1 MRYSITRAAAAL
13 PLLLLAG
20 RPALA
25 QSQSRWSLEATG
37 DAAIPTRTLAGADLK
52 TGGGFGAN
60 ARYRFMPHLAA
71 YAGWEWHLQQTEQ
84 LLAGETLDL
93 NDNGYTLG
101 LRFEH
106 PLVARTAGWLR
117 AGGLANHIEIEN
129 ADGVIIQ
136 DTGHGLGW
144 EVGGGLTFPIAP
156 RFALMPGV
164 RYRTLSSDVEFG
176 GSTKSSTLSY
186 VTMGIGLAY
195 TF

>member
-1 MRYSITRAAAAL
+1 MRYSTTLAAAAAL

-25 QSQSRWSLEATG
+25 QSRWSIEATG
-37 DAAIPTRTLAGADLK
+37 DAAFPTRTLAGADLK
-52 TGGGFGAN
+52 AGGGFGAN

-71 YAGWEWHLQQTEQ
+71 YAGWEWHMQRTEQ

-93 NDNGYTLG
+93 NDNGYTFG

-129 ADGVIIQ
+129 ADGDIIQ

-144 EVGGGLTFPIAP
+144 EVGAGLTVPIGA
-156 RFALMPGV
+156 RLALTPGV
-164 RYRTLSSDVEFG
+164 RYRTLSRDLKVGTTSS
-176 GSTKSSTLSY
+176 GSATLSY
-186 VTMGIGLAY
+186 VVLGTGLS
-195 TF
+195 FSF

>member
-1 MRYSITRAAAAL
+1 MRYSTSRTVAAAAL
-13 PLLLLAG
+13 PLFLLAG

-25 QSQSRWSLEATG
+25 QSRWSLEASG
-37 DAAIPTRTLAGADLK
+37 DAAFPTRSLVGADLK
-52 TGGGFGAN
+52 TGAGFGAN

-71 YAGWEWHLQQTEQ
+71 YAGWEWHMQQTEQ
-84 LLAGETLDL
+84 LVVGETLDL
-93 NDNGYTLG
+93 NDTGYTFG

-129 ADGVIIQ
+129 ANGDIIQ

-144 EVGGGLTFPIAP
+144 EAGAGLTVPIGP
-156 RFALMPGV
+156 RLALTPGL
-164 RYRTLSSDVEFG
+164 RYRTLSRDISVG
-176 GSTKSSTLSY
+176 GPTRSSTLSY
-186 VTMGIGLAY
+186 VTTGIGLAY